1 MSSFNLFGFILSV
14 LFPSI
19 CPICKENSDN
29 YHYSPFCLACWSKI
43 ERYSGPSCIICG
55 MPTTSEN
62 TGRCED
68 CLKGTSFNKVF
79 YYGKYEGIL
88 KEVIHQYKFNRVKRL
103 AKPLAM
109 FLLELPIPDSDA
121 IVVVPLHKK
130 RLRQREFNQTAVIGH
145 HLSKKLKIPLLLDAL
160 IKVKETKPQT
170 GLGSEERLR
179 NLNNTFI
186 AKDVVKELNL
196 LLIDDVI
203 TTGATI
209 KECSKAL
216 LKAGAKSIT
225 VLALARSFKD
235 T

>member
-1 MSSFNLFGFILSV
+1 MSSFNLGSLLSV
-14 LFPSI
+14 LFPSV
-19 CPICKENSDN
+19 CPFCKKNTDS
-29 YHYSPFCLACWSKI
+29 YHYSPFCLECWSKI
-43 ERYSGPSCIICG
+43 ERYSGPLCKICG
-55 MPTTSEN
+55 MPTSSEN
-62 TGRCED
+62 TGRCQD
-68 CLKGTSFNKVF
+68 CLKGTPFKKVL
-79 YYGKYEGIL
+79 YYGKYEGVL
-88 KEVIHQYKFNRVKRL
+88 KEVIHQYKFNKVRRL
-103 AKPLAM
+103 SKSLAM
-109 FLLELPIPDSDA
+109 FLYELPIPDSDA

-170 GLGSEERLR
+170 GLCSEERLR
-179 NLNNTFI
+179 NLNNAFI

-216 LKAGAKSIT
+216 LKAGAKSVT
-225 VLALARSFKD
+225 VLAVARSFKD